1 MTVLGSRY
9 PLNFVRINAT
19 SDGDNTVVTGT
30 TGKSIVVINYVINVN
45 AAGVVQF
52 QDSAG
57 SAVVFASYEFP
68 DSGGASFVGTELS
81 PAFRVTKGLNLEI
94 NCAAGV
100 DALGHLCYVLTE

>member
-1 MTVLGSRY
+1 MGVLGQRHQ
-9 PLNFVRINAT
+9 LRFARINAT

-30 TGKSIVVINYVINVN
+30 AGKSIVVLNYVINVN
-45 AAGVVQF
+45 AAGVVTF

-57 SAVVFASYEFP
+57 SAVIAASYEFP

-81 PAFRVTKGLNLEI
+81 PAFQIAQGLSLEV

-100 DALGHLCYVLTE
+100 DALGHLCYVLV

>member
-1 MTVLGSRY
+1 MGILGQRHQ
-9 PLNFVRINAT
+9 LKFARINAT

-30 TGKSIVVINYVINVN
+30 AGKSIVVVNYVVNVN
-45 AAGVVQF
+45 AAGVIQF

-68 DSGGASFVGTELS
+68 DSGGASFTGTELS
-81 PAFRVTKGLNLEI
+81 PAFQVTQGLNLEI

-100 DALGHLCYVLTE
+100 DALGHLCYILV